1 MRRALRLRDH
11 HPPLPGKK
19 FAVQNIASTEKRKQ
33 HIVQKKILVVQD
45 EIAKTLMGEFN
56 RGAIHRWD

>member
-19 FAVQNIASTEKRKQ
+19 FAYQNIASTEKRKQ
-33 HIVQKKILVVQD
+33 QKKILVVQD
-45 EIAKTLMGEFN
+45 KIAKTLMGGFN
-56 RGAIHRWD
+56 RGAVHRWD

>member
-33 HIVQKKILVVQD
+33 QKKILVVQD
-45 EIAKTLMGEFN
+45 EIAKTLMGGFN
-56 RGAIHRWD
+56 RGAVHRWD